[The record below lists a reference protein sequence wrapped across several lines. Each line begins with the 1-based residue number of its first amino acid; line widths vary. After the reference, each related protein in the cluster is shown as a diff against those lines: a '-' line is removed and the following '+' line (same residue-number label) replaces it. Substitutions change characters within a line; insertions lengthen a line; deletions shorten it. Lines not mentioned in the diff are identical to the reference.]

1 MVCGLKKC
9 EQKPLNPCKP
19 FTITVYMA
27 TSSYIK
33 MIKFPQQRN
42 LGVLDFLHSQ
52 TTVVPGRKYKV
63 QGVSIIHRCMKK
75 ML

>member
-1 MVCGLKKC
+1 
-9 EQKPLNPCKP
+9 
-19 FTITVYMA
+19 MA

-42 LGVLDFLHSQ
+42 LEMLDFLHSQ
-52 TTVVPGRKYKV
+52 TMVVPGRKYKV
-63 QGVSIIHRCMKK
+63 QGVSIIHRCVKN